1 MEKSDNTFLLYGKTV
16 REHLLVLTEN
26 SNKAFSEKLNPGVE
40 NVLGL
45 RLPDLRKLAAEIAKA
60 DWKAYLADAPS
71 FYMEERMLQ
80 GLVLGYVKP
89 DDDIE
94 EYLSYVTRFVK
105 IINSW
110 SVCDSFK
117 FAGGRKYMSAHSD
130 RIWEYLK
137 SFIGYDKEY
146 EIRFGVV
153 MTMKYFI
160 DDSHIDELLELY
172 DNIRHEGYYV
182 RMAVAWAISFCFV
195 EYPEKTLEY
204 LKRAKLDDFT
214 YNKSIQKTIESYR
227 VDGDMKTCLR
237 NMKRK

>member
-1 MEKSDNTFLLYGKTV
+1 MVTDNIFLLQGKPV
-16 REHLLVLTEN
+16 REHLLALSVN
-26 SNKAFSEKLNPGVE
+26 SNKAFAEKLNPGVD

-45 RLPDLRKLAAEIAKA
+45 RLPDMRKLAVQIAKS
-60 DWKAYLADAPS
+60 DWKAYLATAPS

-94 EYLSYVTRFVK
+94 SYLSYVTRFVK

-117 FAGGRKYMSAHSD
+117 FAGTGKYLSVHSD

-137 SFIGYDKEY
+137 SFILSEKEY

-160 DDSHIDELLELY
+160 DESHIDELFGFY
-172 DNIRHEGYYV
+172 DNITHDAYYV
-182 RMAVAWAISFCFV
+182 KMAVAWAISFCFV
-195 EYPEKTLEY
+195 AYPEKTMEY

-214 YNKSIQKTIESYR
+214 YNKAIQKTIESYR
-227 VDGDMKTCLR
+227 VDEAMKVKLR
-237 NMKRK
+237 NMRRK

>member
-1 MEKSDNTFLLYGKTV
+1 MEKSGNIFLLHGKTV
-16 REHLLVLTEN
+16 REHIFELAEN
-26 SNKAFSEKLNPGVE
+26 SNKAFAERLNPGVE

-45 RLPDLRKLAAEIAKA
+45 RLPDLRKLAVEIAKS
-60 DWKAYLADAPS
+60 DWKIYLADAPT

-89 DDDIE
+89 EDDIE
-94 EYLSYVTRFVK
+94 DYLYYVTRFVK

-117 FAGGRKYMSAHSD
+117 FAGSKKYLSDHSD

-137 SFIGYDKEY
+137 SFIRSDKEY

-160 DDSHIDELLELY
+160 DDSHIDELFVFY
-172 DNIRHEGYYV
+172 DNIRHKGYYV
-182 RMAVAWAISFCFV
+182 KMAVAWAISFCFV
-195 EYPEKTLEY
+195 AYPEKTIEY
-204 LKRAKLDDFT
+204 LQRAKLDDFT

-227 VDGDMKTCLR
+227 VDEDMKARLR
-237 NMKRK
+237 AMRRK

>member
-1 MEKSDNTFLLYGKTV
+1 MVTDNIFLLQGKPV
-16 REHLLVLTEN
+16 REHLLALSVN
-26 SNKAFSEKLNPGVE
+26 SNKAFAEKLNPGVD

-45 RLPDLRKLAAEIAKA
+45 RLPDMRKLAVQIAKS
-60 DWKAYLADAPS
+60 DWKAYLATAPS

-94 EYLSYVTRFVK
+94 SYLSYVTRFVK

-117 FAGGRKYMSAHSD
+117 FAGTGKYLSVHSD

-137 SFIGYDKEY
+137 SFILSEKEY

-160 DDSHIDELLELY
+160 DESHIDELFGFY
-172 DNIRHEGYYV
+172 DNITHDAYYV
-182 RMAVAWAISFCFV
+182 KMAVAWAISFCFV
-195 EYPEKTLEY
+195 AYPEKTMEY

-214 YNKSIQKTIESYR
+214 YNKAIQKTVESYR
-227 VDGDMKTCLR
+227 VDETMKVKLR
-237 NMKRK
+237 SMRRK

>member
-1 MEKSDNTFLLYGKTV
+1 MVTDNIFLLQGKPV
-16 REHLLVLTEN
+16 REHLLALSVN
-26 SNKAFSEKLNPGVE
+26 SNKAFAEKLNPGVD

-45 RLPDLRKLAAEIAKA
+45 RLPDMRKLAVQIAKS
-60 DWKAYLADAPS
+60 DWKAYLATAPS

-94 EYLSYVTRFVK
+94 SYLSYVTRFVK

-117 FAGGRKYMSAHSD
+117 FAGTGKYLSVHSD

-137 SFIGYDKEY
+137 SFILSEKEY

-160 DDSHIDELLELY
+160 DESHIDELFGFY
-172 DNIRHEGYYV
+172 DNITHDAYYV
-182 RMAVAWAISFCFV
+182 KMAVAWAISFCFV
-195 EYPEKTLEY
+195 AYPEKTMEY
-204 LKRAKLDDFT
+204 LMRAKLDDFT
-214 YNKSIQKTIESYR
+214 YNKAIQKTIESYR
-227 VDGDMKTCLR
+227 VDETIKAELR
-237 NMKRK
+237 SMKRK

>member
-1 MEKSDNTFLLYGKTV
+1 MVTDNIFLLQGKPV
-16 REHLLVLTEN
+16 REHLLALSVN
-26 SNKAFSEKLNPGVE
+26 SNKAFAEKLNPGVD

-45 RLPDLRKLAAEIAKA
+45 RLPDMRKLAVQIAKS
-60 DWKAYLADAPS
+60 DWKAYLATAPS

-94 EYLSYVTRFVK
+94 SYLSYVTRFVK

-117 FAGGRKYMSAHSD
+117 FAGTGKYLSVHSD

-137 SFIGYDKEY
+137 SFILSEKEY

-160 DDSHIDELLELY
+160 DESHIDELFGFY
-172 DNIRHEGYYV
+172 DNITHDAYYV
-182 RMAVAWAISFCFV
+182 KMAVAWAISFCFV
-195 EYPEKTLEY
+195 AYPEKTMEY

-214 YNKSIQKTIESYR
+214 YNKAIQKTIESYR
-227 VDGDMKTCLR
+227 VDETMKVKLR
-237 NMKRK
+237 SMRRK

>member
-1 MEKSDNTFLLYGKTV
+1 MVTDNIFLLQGKPV
-16 REHLLVLTEN
+16 REHLLALSVN
-26 SNKAFSEKLNPGVE
+26 SNKEFAEKLNPGVD

-45 RLPDLRKLAAEIAKA
+45 RLPDMRKLAVQIAKS
-60 DWKAYLADAPS
+60 DWKAYLATAPS

-94 EYLSYVTRFVK
+94 SYLSYVTRFVK

-117 FAGGRKYMSAHSD
+117 FAGTGKYLSVHSD

-137 SFIGYDKEY
+137 PFILSEKEY

-160 DDSHIDELLELY
+160 DESHIDELFGFY
-172 DNIRHEGYYV
+172 DNITHDAYYV
-182 RMAVAWAISFCFV
+182 KMAVAWAISFCFV
-195 EYPEKTLEY
+195 AYPEKTMEY

-214 YNKSIQKTIESYR
+214 YNKAIQKAIESYR
-227 VDGDMKTCLR
+227 VDEAMKVKLR
-237 NMKRK
+237 SMRRK

>member
-1 MEKSDNTFLLYGKTV
+1 MVTDNIFLLQGKPV
-16 REHLLVLTEN
+16 REHLLALSVN
-26 SNKAFSEKLNPGVE
+26 SNKAFAEKLNPGVD

-45 RLPDLRKLAAEIAKA
+45 RLPDMRKLAVQIAKS
-60 DWKAYLADAPS
+60 DWKAYLATAPS

-94 EYLSYVTRFVK
+94 SYLSYVTRFVK

-117 FAGGRKYMSAHSD
+117 FAGTGKYLSVHSD

-137 SFIGYDKEY
+137 PFILSDKEY

-160 DDSHIDELLELY
+160 DESHIDELFGFY
-172 DNIRHEGYYV
+172 DNITHDAYYV
-182 RMAVAWAISFCFV
+182 KMAVAWAISFCFV
-195 EYPEKTLEY
+195 AYPEKTMEY
-204 LKRAKLDDFT
+204 LMRAKLDDFT
-214 YNKSIQKTIESYR
+214 YNKAIQKTIESYR
-227 VDGDMKTCLR
+227 VDEAMKVKLR
-237 NMKRK
+237 SMRRK

>member
-1 MEKSDNTFLLYGKTV
+1 MVTDNIFLLQGKPV
-16 REHLLVLTEN
+16 REHLLALSVN
-26 SNKAFSEKLNPGVE
+26 SNKAFAEKLNPGVD

-45 RLPDLRKLAAEIAKA
+45 RLPDMRKLAVQIAKS
-60 DWKAYLADAPS
+60 DWKAYLATAPS

-94 EYLSYVTRFVK
+94 SYLSYVTRFVK

-117 FAGGRKYMSAHSD
+117 FAGTGKYLSVHSD

-137 SFIGYDKEY
+137 SFILSDKEY

-160 DDSHIDELLELY
+160 DESHIDELFGFY
-172 DNIRHEGYYV
+172 DNITHDAYYV
-182 RMAVAWAISFCFV
+182 KMAVAWAISFCFV
-195 EYPEKTLEY
+195 AYPEKTMEY

-214 YNKSIQKTIESYR
+214 YNKAIQKAIESYR
-227 VDGDMKTCLR
+227 VDETMKVKLR
-237 NMKRK
+237 SMRRK

>member
-1 MEKSDNTFLLYGKTV
+1 MVTDNIFLLQGKPV
-16 REHLLVLTEN
+16 REHLLALSVN
-26 SNKAFSEKLNPGVE
+26 SNKAFAEKLNPGVD

-45 RLPDLRKLAAEIAKA
+45 RLPDMRKLAVQIAKS
-60 DWKAYLADAPS
+60 DWKAYLATAPS

-94 EYLSYVTRFVK
+94 SYLSYVTRFVK

-117 FAGGRKYMSAHSD
+117 FAGTGKYLSVHSD

-137 SFIGYDKEY
+137 SFILSEKEY

-160 DDSHIDELLELY
+160 DESHIDELFGFY
-172 DNIRHEGYYV
+172 DNITHDAYYV
-182 RMAVAWAISFCFV
+182 KMAVAWAISFCFV
-195 EYPEKTLEY
+195 AYPEKTMEY
-204 LKRAKLDDFT
+204 LMRAKLDDFT
-214 YNKSIQKTIESYR
+214 YNKAIQKTIESYR
-227 VDGDMKTCLR
+227 VDETMKVKLR
-237 NMKRK
+237 SMRRK

>member
-1 MEKSDNTFLLYGKTV
+1 MVTDNIFLLQGKPV
-16 REHLLVLTEN
+16 REHLLALSVN
-26 SNKAFSEKLNPGVE
+26 SNKAFAEKLNPGVD

-45 RLPDLRKLAAEIAKA
+45 RLPDMRKLAVQIAKS
-60 DWKAYLADAPS
+60 DWKAYLATAPS

-94 EYLSYVTRFVK
+94 SYLSYVTRFVK

-117 FAGGRKYMSAHSD
+117 FAGTGKYFSVHSD

-137 SFIGYDKEY
+137 PFILSDKEY

-160 DDSHIDELLELY
+160 DESHIDELFGFY
-172 DNIRHEGYYV
+172 DNITHDAYYV
-182 RMAVAWAISFCFV
+182 KMAVAWAISFCFV
-195 EYPEKTLEY
+195 AYPEKTMEY

-214 YNKSIQKTIESYR
+214 YNKAIQKTIESYR
-227 VDGDMKTCLR
+227 VDETMKVKLR
-237 NMKRK
+237 SMRRK

>member
-1 MEKSDNTFLLYGKTV
+1 MLTDNIFLLHGKPV
-16 REHLLVLTEN
+16 REYLLALREH
-26 SNKAFSEKLNPGVE
+26 SNKAFAEKLNPGVD

-45 RLPDLRKLAAEIAKA
+45 RLPDMRKLAVEIARS
-60 DWKAYLADAPS
+60 DWKSYLSTAPS

-94 EYLSYVTRFVK
+94 SYLSYVTRFVK

-117 FAGGRKYMSAHSD
+117 FAGSKKYFSVHSS

-137 SFIGYDKEY
+137 SFILSDKEY

-160 DDSHIDELLELY
+160 DDSHIDELFALY
-172 DNIRHEGYYV
+172 DNIRHDGYYV
-182 RMAVAWAISFCFV
+182 RMAVAWAVSFCFV
-195 EYPEKTLEY
+195 SYPEKTMEY
-204 LKRAKLDDFT
+204 LKRSELDDFT
-214 YNKSIQKTIESYR
+214 YNKAIQKTIESYR
-227 VDGDMKTCLR
+227 VDEAMKTRLR
-237 NMKRK
+237 GMKRK

>member
-1 MEKSDNTFLLYGKTV
+1 MVTDNIFLLQGKPV
-16 REHLLVLTEN
+16 REHLLALSVN
-26 SNKAFSEKLNPGVE
+26 SNKAFAEKLNPGVD

-45 RLPDLRKLAAEIAKA
+45 RLPDMRKLAVQIAKS
-60 DWKAYLADAPS
+60 DWKAYLATAPS

-94 EYLSYVTRFVK
+94 SYLSYVTRFVK

-117 FAGGRKYMSAHSD
+117 FAGTRKYLSVHSD

-137 SFIGYDKEY
+137 SFILSEKEY

-160 DDSHIDELLELY
+160 DESHIDELFGFY
-172 DNIRHEGYYV
+172 DNITHDAYYV
-182 RMAVAWAISFCFV
+182 KMAVAWAISFCFV
-195 EYPEKTLEY
+195 AYPEKTMEY

-214 YNKSIQKTIESYR
+214 YNKAIQKTIESYR
-227 VDGDMKTCLR
+227 VDETMKVKLR
-237 NMKRK
+237 SMRRK

>member
-1 MEKSDNTFLLYGKTV
+1 MEVTDKTYLLRGKPV
-16 REHLLVLTEN
+16 RDYLLALSVKA
-26 SNKAFSEKLNPGVE
+26 NKPFAEKLNPCVE

-45 RLPDLRKLAAEIAKA
+45 RLPDMRKLAAEIAKA

-80 GLVLGYVKP
+80 GLVLGYVRP
-89 DDDIE
+89 DVNIE
-94 EYLSYVTRFVK
+94 EYLSYVSRFVK

-117 FAGGRKYMSAHSD
+117 FAGGKKYFSLHSV

-137 SFIGYDKEY
+137 HYIHSDKEY

-153 MTMKYFI
+153 MSMKYFI

-195 EYPEKTLEY
+195 TYPEKTLEY

-227 VDGDMKTCLR
+227 VDGDMKARLR

>member
-1 MEKSDNTFLLYGKTV
+1 MVTDNIFLLQGKPV
-16 REHLLVLTEN
+16 REHLLALSVN
-26 SNKAFSEKLNPGVE
+26 SNKAFAEKLNPGVD

-45 RLPDLRKLAAEIAKA
+45 RLPDMRKLAVQIAKS
-60 DWKAYLADAPS
+60 DWKAYLATAPS

-94 EYLSYVTRFVK
+94 SYLSYVTRFVK

-117 FAGGRKYMSAHSD
+117 FAGTGKYLSVHSD

-137 SFIGYDKEY
+137 SFILSEKEY

-160 DDSHIDELLELY
+160 DESHIDELFGFY
-172 DNIRHEGYYV
+172 DNITHDAYYV
-182 RMAVAWAISFCFV
+182 KMAVAWAISFCFV
-195 EYPEKTLEY
+195 AYPGKTMEY

-214 YNKSIQKTIESYR
+214 YNKAIQKTVESYR
-227 VDGDMKTCLR
+227 VDETMKAKLR
-237 NMKRK
+237 SMRRK

>member
-1 MEKSDNTFLLYGKTV
+1 MVTDNIFLLQGKPV
-16 REHLLVLTEN
+16 REHLLALSVN
-26 SNKAFSEKLNPGVE
+26 SNKAFAEKLNPGVD

-45 RLPDLRKLAAEIAKA
+45 RLPDMRKLAVQIAKS
-60 DWKAYLADAPS
+60 DWKAYLATAPS

-94 EYLSYVTRFVK
+94 SYLSYVTRFVK

-117 FAGGRKYMSAHSD
+117 FAGTGKYLSVHSD

-137 SFIGYDKEY
+137 SFILSDKEY

-160 DDSHIDELLELY
+160 DESHIDELFGFY
-172 DNIRHEGYYV
+172 DNITHDAYYV
-182 RMAVAWAISFCFV
+182 KMAVAWAISFCFV
-195 EYPEKTLEY
+195 AYPEKTMEY

-214 YNKSIQKTIESYR
+214 YNKAIQKTIESYR
-227 VDGDMKTCLR
+227 VDETMKVKLR
-237 NMKRK
+237 SMRRK

>member
-1 MEKSDNTFLLYGKTV
+1 MVTDNIFLLQGKPV
-16 REHLLVLTEN
+16 REHLLALSVN
-26 SNKAFSEKLNPGVE
+26 SNKAFAEKLNPGVD

-45 RLPDLRKLAAEIAKA
+45 RLPDMRKLAVQIAKS
-60 DWKAYLADAPS
+60 DWKAYLATAPS

-94 EYLSYVTRFVK
+94 SYLSYVTRFVK

-117 FAGGRKYMSAHSD
+117 FAGTGKYLSVHSD

-137 SFIGYDKEY
+137 PFILSDKEY

-160 DDSHIDELLELY
+160 DESHIDELFGFY
-172 DNIRHEGYYV
+172 DNITHDAYYV
-182 RMAVAWAISFCFV
+182 KMAVAWAISFCFV
-195 EYPEKTLEY
+195 AYPEKTMEY
-204 LKRAKLDDFT
+204 LMRAKLDDFT
-214 YNKSIQKTIESYR
+214 YNKAIQKTIESYR
-227 VDGDMKTCLR
+227 VDETMKVKLR
-237 NMKRK
+237 SMRRK

>member
-1 MEKSDNTFLLYGKTV
+1 MVTDNIFLLQGKPV
-16 REHLLVLTEN
+16 REHLLALSVN
-26 SNKAFSEKLNPGVE
+26 SNKAFAEKLNPGVD

-45 RLPDLRKLAAEIAKA
+45 RLPDMRKLAVQIAKS
-60 DWKAYLADAPS
+60 DWKAYLATAPS

-94 EYLSYVTRFVK
+94 SYLSYVTRFVK

-117 FAGGRKYMSAHSD
+117 FAGTGKYLSVHSD

-137 SFIGYDKEY
+137 SFILSEKEY

-160 DDSHIDELLELY
+160 DESHIDELFGFY
-172 DNIRHEGYYV
+172 DNITHDAYYV
-182 RMAVAWAISFCFV
+182 KMAVAWAISFCFV
-195 EYPEKTLEY
+195 AYPEKTMEY
-204 LKRAKLDDFT
+204 LMRAKLDDFT
-214 YNKSIQKTIESYR
+214 YNKAIQKTIESYR
-227 VDGDMKTCLR
+227 VDEAMKVKLR
-237 NMKRK
+237 SMRRK

>member
-1 MEKSDNTFLLYGKTV
+1 MVTDNIFLLQGKPV
-16 REHLLVLTEN
+16 REHLLALSVN
-26 SNKAFSEKLNPGVE
+26 SNKAFAEKLNPGVD

-45 RLPDLRKLAAEIAKA
+45 RLPDMRKLAVQIAKS
-60 DWKAYLADAPS
+60 DWKAYLATAPS

-94 EYLSYVTRFVK
+94 SYLSYVTRFVK

-117 FAGGRKYMSAHSD
+117 FAGTGKYLSVHSD

-137 SFIGYDKEY
+137 SFILSDKEY

-160 DDSHIDELLELY
+160 DESHIDELFGFY
-172 DNIRHEGYYV
+172 DNITHDAYYV
-182 RMAVAWAISFCFV
+182 KMAVAWAISFCFV
-195 EYPEKTLEY
+195 AYPEKTMEY
-204 LKRAKLDDFT
+204 LMRAKLDDFT
-214 YNKSIQKTIESYR
+214 YNKAIQKTIESYR
-227 VDGDMKTCLR
+227 VDEAMKVKLR
-237 NMKRK
+237 SMRRK

>member
-1 MEKSDNTFLLYGKTV
+1 MVTDNIFLLQGKPV
-16 REHLLVLTEN
+16 REHLLALSVN
-26 SNKAFSEKLNPGVE
+26 SNKAFAEKLNPGVD

-45 RLPDLRKLAAEIAKA
+45 RLPDMRKLAVQIAKS
-60 DWKAYLADAPS
+60 DWKAYLATAPS

-94 EYLSYVTRFVK
+94 SYLSYVTRFVK

-117 FAGGRKYMSAHSD
+117 FAGTGKYLSVHSD

-137 SFIGYDKEY
+137 PFILSDKEY

-160 DDSHIDELLELY
+160 DESHIDELFGFY
-172 DNIRHEGYYV
+172 DNITHDAYYV
-182 RMAVAWAISFCFV
+182 KMAVAWAISFCFV
-195 EYPEKTLEY
+195 AYPEKTMEY

-214 YNKSIQKTIESYR
+214 YNKAIQKTVESYR
-227 VDGDMKTCLR
+227 VDETMKVKLR
-237 NMKRK
+237 SMRRK

>member
-1 MEKSDNTFLLYGKTV
+1 MVTDNIFLLQGKPV
-16 REHLLVLTEN
+16 REHLLALSVN
-26 SNKAFSEKLNPGVE
+26 SNKAFAEKLNPGVD

-45 RLPDLRKLAAEIAKA
+45 RLPDMRKLAVQIAKS
-60 DWKAYLADAPS
+60 DWKAYLATAPS

-94 EYLSYVTRFVK
+94 SYLSYVTRFVK

-117 FAGGRKYMSAHSD
+117 FAGTGKYLSVHSD

-137 SFIGYDKEY
+137 PFILSEKEY

-160 DDSHIDELLELY
+160 DESHIDELFGFY
-172 DNIRHEGYYV
+172 DNITHDAYYV
-182 RMAVAWAISFCFV
+182 KMAVAWAISFCFV
-195 EYPEKTLEY
+195 AYPEKTMEY
-204 LKRAKLDDFT
+204 LMRAKLDDFT
-214 YNKSIQKTIESYR
+214 YNKAIQKTIESYR
-227 VDGDMKTCLR
+227 VDETMKVKLR
-237 NMKRK
+237 SMRRK